1 MSPGEGRHGRWAVG
15 RGPVVK
21 RLKLEI
27 VLLQPDSKCRPPSR
41 TARLQLVVII
51 VCKKQSKCLRNKFTW
66 LKYVELATKWPPTA
80 PYAPLN
86 TPLAHVWLT
95 NWRSMLWPL
104 GWSRLRSYAPPST
117 STTDHPPH
125 TNRPPLSLCFGR
137 GVNFYTYATR
147 SVFISCQTLWRLKSV
162 DAASPRYCCF
172 CRPPMPKTRNLR
184 KNYKTRL

>member
-1 MSPGEGRHGRWAVG
+1 MSPGEGRHSRWAMGSGRG

-27 VLLQPDSKCRPPSR
+27 VLLQPDSKWRPSSR
-41 TARLQLVVII
+41 TVRLQLVVII

-86 TPLAHVWLT
+86 TPLARVWLT

-104 GWSRLRSYAPPST
+104 GWSRLHSYAPPST
-117 STTDHPPH
+117 NTTALS
-125 TNRPPLSLCFGR
+125 PLWTWCKFLHICNALS
-137 GVNFYTYATR
+137 FY
-147 SVFISCQTLWRLKSV
+147 
-162 DAASPRYCCF
+162 
-172 CRPPMPKTRNLR
+172 
-184 KNYKTRL
+184 